1 MPFDLRVSFS
11 GLAMYVTR
19 DGGQVE
25 VLLPSV
31 PGPAAP
37 HGVRIEY
44 DAAYETPGSTRLS
57 GERRVVDL
65 DARVLDLTGLSAR
78 DDSAPRLPEE
88 LPRLTDPAG
97 RVSAPLP
104 GTPLD
109 QTLAARVTMDAGRFQ
124 RHTPPMFSLP
134 GGPSRDGQIRME
146 WTIEGITVDGD
157 EDAVLPGRAL
167 LGPDGTPRE
176 RLPDLFPIGETIHLT
191 VFNADPEPVPRP
203 EIAPDADV
211 SPRQHFAAFYPPGS
225 PPRQP

>member
-19 DGGQVE
+19 DGGTVD

-37 HGVRIEY
+37 HRVRIEY
-44 DAAYETPGSTRLS
+44 DAAYETPGSTQLS

-65 DARVLDLTGLSAR
+65 DARVLDLTGLPAQ
-78 DDSAPRLPEE
+78 DDSDPRLPEDV
-88 LPRLTDPAG
+88 PRLTSPAG
-97 RVSAPLP
+97 QLSAPP
-104 GTPLD
+104 PNTPLGD
-109 QTLAARVTMDAGRFQ
+109 TLAARVTMDAGRFEK
-124 RHTPPMFSLP
+124 HAPPMFSLY
-134 GGPSRDGQIRME
+134 GGQSPDAPIRME

-157 EDAVLPGRAL
+157 EDAVLRGRAL
-167 LGPDGTPRE
+167 LGPDGTPQE

-191 VFNADPEPVPRP
+191 VFNAGTDPVPQP
-203 EIAPDADV
+203 GTAPPADV
-211 SPRQHFAAFYPPGS
+211 SPQEDFAAFYSLHS